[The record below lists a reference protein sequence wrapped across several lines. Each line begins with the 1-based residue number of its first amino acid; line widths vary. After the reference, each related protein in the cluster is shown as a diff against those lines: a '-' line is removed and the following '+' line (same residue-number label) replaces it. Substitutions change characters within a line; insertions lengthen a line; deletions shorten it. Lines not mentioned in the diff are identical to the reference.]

1 MGTGRESVWVWESV
15 GNGAYLRGYC
25 HLNLKPNLDLN
36 LLLENGL
43 RLGLGLGLR
52 LGLWKVGDREREGV
66 SGLHLIWCRS
76 RRDEAFGQIG
86 RQAAEIMKV
95 ERVDPVRLGLART
108 LDQ

>member
-1 MGTGRESVWVWESV
+1 MGCWGQ
-15 GNGAYLRGYC
+15 G
-25 HLNLKPNLDLN
+25 KDK
-36 LLLENGL
+36 
-43 RLGLGLGLR
+43 LGTEKE
-52 LGLWKVGDREREGV
+52 KVGDREREGV

-95 ERVDPVRLGLART
+95 ERVDPVRQGLART

>member
-1 MGTGRESVWVWESV
+1 VGTG
-15 GNGAYLRGYC
+15 
-25 HLNLKPNLDLN
+25 
-36 LLLENGL
+36 
-43 RLGLGLGLR
+43 
-52 LGLWKVGDREREGV
+52 GDRERECGWGGGREKLTEKEKGV
-66 SGLHLIWCRS
+66 SGWHHIWRNS